1 MSVRPWGALVIM
13 LAMSLTLVACTGCS
27 SKSESKP
34 NPEFQ
39 VPDIPPGK
47 RDMPGASGKKKP

>member
-1 MSVRPWGALVIM
+1 MTLRRWGILAVM
-13 LAMSLTLVACTGCS
+13 LSMGLTLVGSIGCS

-39 VPDIPPGK
+39 VPDIPAGK
-47 RDMPGASGKKKP
+47 RDMPGSGGKKP